1 MMDMRNK
8 LETSDSLPLW
18 NTNFNLCS
26 TNKCG
31 STNCECKIFQPILSN
46 IRQCTNCHHSW
57 TLHVLPKLTNLPVYF
72 ELNNSSNS
80 IMLNATLELLSM
92 SLFGC
97 QAIPMRIKI
106 LLDRLL
112 SGQLAHADV
121 VRLLLT
127 FGWTFQDYS
136 RGYMLTNPNGTLK
149 DHWEM
154 CNIDEENLI
163 IQQFLRFPET
173 CQLAYLML
181 SQGYSQKIQSRLLN
195 LNPMINRNFT
205 NQLSQ
210 LGNSSSNSSGIIT
223 AITTSNS
230 STIAT
235 TTTTNNNNNNISN
248 TDSINVNN
256 NHISPDPTYKLKSD
270 IKYENKKSQDIT
282 LGLLSPTITEISPN
296 STRTLTISSFS
307 NSSSSSVSPA
317 NENKQRNPTG
327 SLLNS
332 PNSINNT
339 PYSSSDSNNNNNN
352 NSMKKNKIN
361 NSNEFLEI
369 TRNDIEFDPVHRM
382 TGKSNCKRMKSN
394 GNEQNFDLLIGNNGN
409 SLNTNVNNNDNNNY
423 NNPFVTAMAAAAAAA
438 VSGFPLPPNI
448 FNSLNP
454 FLNNSTLKHSKSL
467 LDSKLLDMKLNEQLF
482 LNKIYDKSDVHCSME
497 ERKHVDPSKLSLTI
511 SSNQDI
517 LSNSNLMNF
526 SPFNSSTF
534 PVTSQLANALVAAS
548 TFHPK
553 HSSSII
559 SPSISLNSSSSS
571 STSTVAAAAAAVAGA
586 LGTLST
592 ITLNNTAMSLG
603 AFTTATTTT
612 STSMATATAI
622 TTDFPT
628 SCNLNNN
635 SPNDLMN
642 INIWNDVQI
651 PFKLNNNNNQI
662 PLGQNQS
669 ILNEQTIPLHS
680 ADTSLFGVNN
690 WLPNTLHNLS
700 TLNQE
705 QINSELMLFNSTAQ
719 NLSTNSLKSKYFN
732 ENYLYQTKR
741 HQNTLSNSML
751 TSTNNTI
758 PVSTPPPHH
767 HHHSYK
773 ITKRKYESH
782 RQEFVKTRR
791 THTSVSTTSATTTT
805 MSGDQMNSNYSTSNM
820 NSLNEHCN
828 ESNGYNFARNKK
840 RVLCTTCKK
849 SFCDKGALKIHY
861 SAVHLKE
868 MHKCTIKG
876 CSMWFSSRRS
886 RNRHSAN
893 PNPRLHMAHSSKKLP
908 ENATIVDDGSGKVI
922 GRRNPLPNSV
932 LNPPLL
938 PIITTTSST
947 ISANSTS
954 YGEWTNE
961 FNDSVH
967 MKNSTTKYKSST
979 KSIYSTGRRRRDR
992 SNLNDYVNWP
1002 KLSMDSLSHTSN
1014 DSQLHSPHSSRLNC
1028 RQSHNN
1034 HQQHRHH
1041 KQHLN
1046 SWKYCNTET
1055 NSDVEISN
1063 NDLWNK
1069 SQYVKSIDSGV
1080 NSKHKDNRQGYIS
1093 SNNSEFDGDND
1104 DDDDDDDDNEGEDD
1118 EEGVL
1123 IPDGI
1128 SSYADENDDYIT
1140 TNNSE
1145 HNLEVSINSENDND
1159 EIINVDNTDEQEQNL
1174 KSHLTITSPTST
1186 NRINELKVITDADEV
1201 GEILLDEHYST
1212 KKHSNYKLPTS
1223 DFSAASLAQ
1232 SPSHHIDNIDS

>member
-1 MMDMRNK
+1 MDMRNK

-181 SQGYSQKIQSRLLN
+181 SQGYNQKIQN
-195 LNPMINRNFT
+195 
-205 NQLSQ
+205 
-210 LGNSSSNSSGIIT
+210 
-223 AITTSNS
+223 
-230 STIAT
+230 
-235 TTTTNNNNNNISN
+235 
-248 TDSINVNN
+248 
-256 NHISPDPTYKLKSD
+256 

-317 NENKQRNPTG
+317 NENKQRNPT
-327 SLLNS
+327 
-332 PNSINNT
+332 
-339 PYSSSDSNNNNNN
+339 
-352 NSMKKNKIN
+352 
-361 NSNEFLEI
+361 EI
-369 TRNDIEFDPVHRM
+369 TRNDIEFDPLHRM

-394 GNEQNFDLLIGNNGN
+394 GNEQNFDLLIGNN
-409 SLNTNVNNNDNNNY
+409 
-423 NNPFVTAMAAAAAAA
+423 AAAAAA

-448 FNSLNP
+448 FNGLNP

-482 LNKIYDKSDVHCSME
+482 LNKLCDKSDVHCSME

-517 LSNSNLMNF
+517 LSNS
-526 SPFNSSTF
+526 
-534 PVTSQLANALVAAS
+534 
-548 TFHPK
+548 
-553 HSSSII
+553 
-559 SPSISLNSSSSS
+559 
-571 STSTVAAAAAAVAGA
+571 
-586 LGTLST
+586 
-592 ITLNNTAMSLG
+592 
-603 AFTTATTTT
+603 
-612 STSMATATAI
+612 
-622 TTDFPT
+622 
-628 SCNLNNN
+628 
-635 SPNDLMN
+635 
-642 INIWNDVQI
+642 
-651 PFKLNNNNNQI
+651 
-662 PLGQNQS
+662 QNQS

-680 ADTSLFGVNN
+680 VDTSLFGVNN

-700 TLNQE
+700 TLDQE

-732 ENYLYQTKR
+732 ENHLYQTKR

-751 TSTNNTI
+751 PSTNNTI
-758 PVSTPPPHH
+758 PVSTPH

-773 ITKRKYESH
+773 ITKRKYESD

-791 THTSVSTTSATTTT
+791 THTSVSTTSAMTTT
-805 MSGDQMNSNYSTSNM
+805 MSGDQMNSNYSISNM

-938 PIITTTSST
+938 PIITTTSSAT
-947 ISANSTS
+947 SVNSTS

-967 MKNSTTKYKSST
+967 MKNSTTKCKSST

-1028 RQSHNN
+1028 RQSHHN

-1063 NDLWNK
+1063 NDLWNE

-1080 NSKHKDNRQGYIS
+1080 N
-1093 SNNSEFDGDND
+1093 
-1104 DDDDDDDDNEGEDD
+1104 
-1118 EEGVL
+1118 
-1123 IPDGI
+1123 
-1128 SSYADENDDYIT
+1128 T

-1145 HNLEVSINSENDND
+1145 HNLEVSNNSENDND

>member
-8 LETSDSLPLW
+8 LETSDSLSLW

-26 TNKCG
+26 MNKCG

-72 ELNNSSNS
+72 ELNNSSNN
-80 IMLNATLELLSM
+80 IILNATLELLSM

-121 VRLLLT
+121 VKLLLT

-154 CNIDEENLI
+154 CNLDEENLI

-181 SQGYSQKIQSRLLN
+181 SQGCNQKIPSGLLN
-195 LNPMINRNFT
+195 LNSIMNRNFSQST
-205 NQLSQ
+205 FTSPLSQ
-210 LGNSSSNSSGIIT
+210 SGNSSVT
-223 AITTSNS
+223 AITTSNNI
-230 STIAT
+230 TNTAT
-235 TTTTNNNNNNISN
+235 TATSTNNSISN
-248 TDSINVNN
+248 IDSINVN
-256 NHISPDPTYKLKSD
+256 HSHMSPDPTYKLKSD

-282 LGLLSPTITEISPN
+282 SGLLSPTITEVSPN

-317 NENKQRNPTG
+317 NENKQRNSTG
-327 SLLNS
+327 SVLNS

-339 PYSSSDSNNNNNN
+339 PYNSNDSSI
-352 NSMKKNKIN
+352 NSIKKNKTN
-361 NSNEFLEI
+361 NSHEYLEI
-369 TRNDIEFDPVHRM
+369 TRNDIEFDQTYRI
-382 TGKSNCKRMKSN
+382 TGKNNCKQMKYN
-394 GNEQNFDLLIGNNGN
+394 GNEQNFDLLIGNNSN
-409 SLNTNVNNNDNNNY
+409 SLNTNINNNDNNDSNNNNSY
-423 NNPFVTAMAAAAAAA
+423 NNNPFVAAMAAAAAAA
-438 VSGFPLPPNI
+438 VSGFPLPSNI

-454 FLNNSTLKHSKSL
+454 FINNSTIKNSKSF
-467 LDSKLLDMKLNEQLF
+467 LDTKLLDMKLNEQLF
-482 LNKIYDKSDVHCSME
+482 LNKLCDKSDIHCSIE
-497 ERKHVDPSKLSLTI
+497 ERKPMDHSKLSLI
-511 SSNQDI
+511 ASSNQDI
-517 LSNSNLMNF
+517 LSNHNLMNF
-526 SPFNSSTF
+526 PPFNSSTF

-548 TFHPK
+548 TFHSK
-553 HSSSII
+553 HTSSII
-559 SPSISLNSSSSS
+559 SSSSTSSSSSS
-571 STSTVAAAAAAVAGA
+571 STAAAAAAAAAVMAGA
-586 LGTLST
+586 LGTLSN
-592 ITLNNTAMSLG
+592 ITLNNTVMSLG
-603 AFTTATTTT
+603 AFTTTTTTTTNSMSTAVATTTT
-612 STSMATATAI
+612 TG
-622 TTDFPT
+622 FPT
-628 SCNLNNN
+628 SCNLNNSS
-635 SPNDLMN
+635 SPNSLMN
-642 INIWNDVQI
+642 INIWNDVQM
-651 PFKLNNNNNQI
+651 PFKLNNNNNNNQI

-669 ILNEQTIPLHS
+669 ISNEQTIPLHS
-680 ADTSLFGVNN
+680 VDTSLFGVNN

-700 TLNQE
+700 TMDQE
-705 QINSELMLFNSTAQ
+705 QINSELMLFNSTAK

-732 ENYLYQTKR
+732 ENHLYQTKR
-741 HQNTLSNSML
+741 HQNTSSND
-751 TSTNNTI
+751 TI
-758 PVSTPPPHH
+758 PGSTHHNPHH
-767 HHHSYK
+767 PYK
-773 ITKRKYESH
+773 ITKRKYENH
-782 RQEFVKTRR
+782 RQDFVKTRR
-791 THTSVSTTSATTTT
+791 NHTSLSTITTSIATTTTT
-805 MSGDQMNSNYSTSNM
+805 MSVNQMNSNYTISNM

-938 PIITTTSST
+938 PVITTTSST

-954 YGEWTNE
+954 YNEWTNE

-967 MKNSTTKYKSST
+967 MKNSTTKCKSST
-979 KSIYSTGRRRRDR
+979 KSIYSIGRRRRDR
-992 SNLNDYVNWP
+992 SHLNEYVNWP

-1014 DSQLHSPHSSRLNC
+1014 DSQLQSSHSSRLNC
-1028 RQSHNN
+1028 RQSYHNN
-1034 HQQHRHH
+1034 QQHRHH

-1046 SWKYCNTET
+1046 SWKYCKTET
-1055 NSDVEISN
+1055 HPDVEINN
-1063 NDLWNK
+1063 NDLWDK
-1069 SQYVKSIDSGV
+1069 SQYVKSIDSSG
-1080 NSKHKDNRQGYIS
+1080 NSKHKDSRQGYIS

-1104 DDDDDDDDNEGEDD
+1104 DDDDDDDNEGEDD
-1118 EEGVL
+1118 EDEEGVL
-1123 IPDGI
+1123 LPDGI
-1128 SSYADENDDYIT
+1128 SSFADENDNE
-1140 TNNSE
+1140 NNSE
-1145 HNLEVSINSENDND
+1145 HNLEVSNNSENDND
-1159 EIINVDNTDEQEQNL
+1159 EIISVDNTDEQQQNI
-1174 KSHLTITSPTST
+1174 KSQLTLTSSTST
-1186 NRINELKVITDADEV
+1186 NRINELNVLTDADEV
-1201 GEILLDEHYST
+1201 GEILLDEYYPT

-1232 SPSHHIDNIDS
+1232 SPCHHIDNIDS

>member
-8 LETSDSLPLW
+8 LENSDSLSLW

-72 ELNNSSNS
+72 ELNNSPNN
-80 IMLNATLELLSM
+80 IILNATLELLSM

-121 VRLLLT
+121 VKLLLT

-154 CNIDEENLI
+154 CNLDEENLI

-181 SQGYSQKIQSRLLN
+181 SQGYNQKIPSGLLN
-195 LNPMINRNFT
+195 LNSIVNRNFSQST
-205 NQLSQ
+205 FTSPLSQ
-210 LGNSSSNSSGIIT
+210 SGNSSVT
-223 AITTSNS
+223 AITTSNNI
-230 STIAT
+230 TNTAT
-235 TTTTNNNNNNISN
+235 TATSTNNNISN
-248 TDSINVNN
+248 IDSINVNN
-256 NHISPDPTYKLKSD
+256 SHMSPDPTYKLKSD

-282 LGLLSPTITEISPN
+282 SGLLSPTITEVSPN

-317 NENKQRNPTG
+317 NENKQRNSTG
-327 SLLNS
+327 SVLNS

-339 PYSSSDSNNNNNN
+339 PYNSNDSSI
-352 NSMKKNKIN
+352 NSIKKNKTN
-361 NSNEFLEI
+361 NSHEYLEI
-369 TRNDIEFDPVHRM
+369 TRNDIEFDQTYRI
-382 TGKSNCKRMKSN
+382 T
-394 GNEQNFDLLIGNNGN
+394 D
-409 SLNTNVNNNDNNNY
+409 T
-423 NNPFVTAMAAAAAAA
+423 
-438 VSGFPLPPNI
+438 
-448 FNSLNP
+448 
-454 FLNNSTLKHSKSL
+454 
-467 LDSKLLDMKLNEQLF
+467 KLLDIKLNEQLF
-482 LNKIYDKSDVHCSME
+482 LNKLCDKSDIHCSIE
-497 ERKHVDPSKLSLTI
+497 ERKPMDHNKLSLTA

-517 LSNSNLMNF
+517 LSNHNLMNF
-526 SPFNSSTF
+526 PPFNSSTF

-548 TFHPK
+548 TFHSK
-553 HSSSII
+553 HTSSII
-559 SPSISLNSSSSS
+559 SSS
-571 STSTVAAAAAAVAGA
+571 STSSSSTAAAAAAAAVMAGA
-586 LGTLST
+586 LGTLSN
-592 ITLNNTAMSLG
+592 ITLNNTVMSLG
-603 AFTTATTTT
+603 AFTTTTTTTSMSTAVATTTT
-612 STSMATATAI
+612 TG
-622 TTDFPT
+622 FPT
-628 SCNLNNN
+628 SCNLNNSS
-635 SPNDLMN
+635 SPNSLMN
-642 INIWNDVQI
+642 INIWNDVQM
-651 PFKLNNNNNQI
+651 PFKLNNNNNNQI

-669 ILNEQTIPLHS
+669 ISNEQTIPHHS
-680 ADTSLFGVNN
+680 VDTSLFGVNN

-700 TLNQE
+700 TMDQE

-719 NLSTNSLKSKYFN
+719 NLPTNSLKSKYFN
-732 ENYLYQTKR
+732 ENHLYQTKR
-741 HQNTLSNSML
+741 HQNTSSND
-751 TSTNNTI
+751 TI
-758 PVSTPPPHH
+758 PGSTHH
-767 HHHSYK
+767 HHNPHHPYK
-773 ITKRKYESH
+773 ITKRKYENH
-782 RQEFVKTRR
+782 RQDFVKTRR
-791 THTSVSTTSATTTT
+791 NHTSLSTITTSIGTTT
-805 MSGDQMNSNYSTSNM
+805 MSVNQMNSNYTISNM

-938 PIITTTSST
+938 PVITTTSST

-954 YGEWTNE
+954 YNEWTNE

-967 MKNSTTKYKSST
+967 MKNSTTKCKSST
-979 KSIYSTGRRRRDR
+979 KSIYSIGRRRRDR
-992 SNLNDYVNWP
+992 SHLNEYVNWP

-1014 DSQLHSPHSSRLNC
+1014 DSQLQSSHSSRLNC
-1028 RQSHNN
+1028 RQSHHNN
-1034 HQQHRHH
+1034 QQHRHH

-1046 SWKYCNTET
+1046 SWKYCKTET
-1055 NSDVEISN
+1055 HSDVEINN
-1063 NDLWNK
+1063 NDLWDK
-1069 SQYVKSIDSGV
+1069 SQYVK
-1080 NSKHKDNRQGYIS
+1080 N
-1093 SNNSEFDGDND
+1093 
-1104 DDDDDDDDNEGEDD
+1104 
-1118 EEGVL
+1118 
-1123 IPDGI
+1123 
-1128 SSYADENDDYIT
+1128 
-1140 TNNSE
+1140 
-1145 HNLEVSINSENDND
+1145 
-1159 EIINVDNTDEQEQNL
+1159 
-1174 KSHLTITSPTST
+1174 
-1186 NRINELKVITDADEV
+1186 EV
-1201 GEILLDEHYST
+1201 GEILLDEHYPT

-1232 SPSHHIDNIDS
+1232 SPCHHIDNIDS